1 MFANETFKPLLS
13 VTQLFTSALKKNF
26 SENFRKKPKK
36 SIHNKAH
43 FRQILKKW
51 FKFFIKFCTPHQTLF

>member
-36 SIHNKAH
+36 SIRNKAH
-43 FRQILKKW
+43 FRQILKRW